1 MNTNRLRL
9 RFCLTLLL
17 LAGATSLAADDPV
30 GALSSYTSGQ
40 NSAKLTAVENA
51 VRAALADPATARAI
65 EARLDAVLDGSAAP
79 EAKDFACRQLR
90 IIGTTQSVPAL
101 AKLLGNERLS
111 SIARYALQAIPAATA
126 GEAMRAALKTVT
138 GGALVGVV
146 NSVGERREADSV
158 PALVPLLE
166 NGDPAVVDAVIAAL
180 GKIGG
185 SDALDALRAVASNY
199 EPSAADGGLRNEVKL
214 TEAVK
219 AKLSVTGLANAVLQC
234 AEGFARDG
242 DPGLAG
248 QIYARVGQAERLP
261 KAARLAALRGLTV
274 IAPAEAAPFILELLK
289 SDEPGLAVAAIG
301 LARQLPGDSVSP
313 VVGAL
318 DQLPTPVLP
327 ALIAALADRH
337 DASLVPALLKLA
349 RHDNAAVRLA
359 ALQALGTLEAT
370 ADSARLLLQAA
381 ATGKGPEREGA
392 REALRRARGTA
403 MDIALAEAIRGSNA
417 GLRAEAIR
425 VAAPRGARTA
435 LPELLKATADPDQT
449 VRIAALE
456 ALASLAD
463 ADQLPVIL
471 ERLGKAT
478 DSAERDAAVKAAV
491 AAARAPPDAEA
502 RTTPLIAALGTAPLE
517 AKVALLGALAELGGA
532 HALAAVSAAAKDGEA
547 TVRGAAIGALAGWP
561 DASAM
566 AALIAIARST
576 DNPTH
581 RIVALRGFLQQVEQ
595 PGRTPEQALAFYQQ
609 ALAVADRAEE
619 KKLVLAGL
627 STVSNLA
634 ALKLAEPFLADA
646 ALKDEA
652 GLAVAKIALSVANAA
667 PDVARAAV
675 IAIKAAIQNPAV
687 LAQAQQVTDY
697 LERNQDFVNTW
708 VLAGPFTKDGAK
720 VTELF
725 DVVFPPETPGAAV
738 AWRPAQ
744 AVNGLVPLDQ
754 LIGGENRVAYLRTTI
769 VSPKAQPARLEIGS
783 DDGVKVWLNG
793 KVVHANN
800 VDRGYVAGQ
809 DKVTIELKEGPNV
822 LLVKVTQGGGGW
834 TMGCRLRAADGG
846 KLAGWQAKAE

>member
-17 LAGATSLAADDPV
+17 LASATSLAADDPV
-30 GALSSYTSGQ
+30 AALSSYNAGQ

-51 VRAALADPATARAI
+51 VRAALVDPAAARAM
-65 EARLDAVLDGSAAP
+65 EARLAAVLDGSAAP
-79 EAKDFACRQLR
+79 EAKDFVCRQLR
-90 IIGTTQSVPAL
+90 VIGTAQSVPAL
-101 AKLLGNERLS
+101 AKLLGDERLS
-111 SIARYALQAIPAATA
+111 SIARYALQAIPDATA
-126 GEAMRAALKTVT
+126 GDALRAALKTVT
-138 GGALVGVV
+138 GGALVGMA

-166 NGDPAVVDAVIAAL
+166 NKDPAVVDAAVAAL

-185 SDALDALRAVASNY
+185 PDALDALRAVASNY

-214 TEAVK
+214 TDAVK
-219 AKLSVTGLANAVLQC
+219 AKLNITGLANAVLQC
-234 AEGFARDG
+234 AEGFAQDG

-248 QIYARVGQAERLP
+248 QIYARVAQAERLP
-261 KAARLAALRGLTV
+261 KAPRLAALRGLTV

-289 SDEPGLAVAAIG
+289 GDDAGLRVAAIG
-301 LARQLPGDSVSP
+301 MARQLPGESASP

-327 ALIAALADRH
+327 ALIAALANRH
-337 DASLVPALLKLA
+337 DATLVPALLKLA
-349 RHDNAAVRLA
+349 RHDDAAVRLA
-359 ALQALGTLEAT
+359 ALQALGMLEAT
-370 ADSARLLLQAA
+370 AESAKLLLQAA
-381 ATGKGPEREGA
+381 ATGQGAEREGA
-392 REALRRARGTA
+392 REALRRARGAA
-403 MDIALAEAIRGSNA
+403 MDVALAEAIRGSNA

-435 LPELLKATADPDQT
+435 LPELLRATADPDQT

-471 ERLGKAT
+471 ERLGKAA

-491 AAARAPPDAEA
+491 AAARARPDAKA
-502 RTTPLIAALGTAPLE
+502 RATPLIAALGTAPPE

-532 HALAAVSAAAKDGEA
+532 NALAAVSAAAKDGDA
-547 TVRGAAIGALAGWP
+547 KVRGAAIGALAGWP

-566 AALIAIARST
+566 DALIAIARST

-652 GLAVAKIALSVANAA
+652 GLAVAKIALGVANAA
-667 PDVARAAV
+667 PEEARAAATQV
-675 IAIKAAIQNPAV
+675 QAAVQNPAV
-687 LAQAQQVTDY
+687 LAQAKQVTDY
-697 LERNQDFVNTW
+697 LERFEDFVNTW
-708 VLAGPFTKDGAK
+708 MLAGPFTKDGAK

-725 DVVFPPETPGAAV
+725 DVVFPPETPGAVV
-738 AWRPAQ
+738 AWRPAR

-769 VSPKAQPARLEIGS
+769 VSPKAEPARLEIGS

-793 KVVHANN
+793 RVVHANN

-809 DKVTIELKEGPNV
+809 DKVAIELKEGANV

-834 TMGCRLRAADGG
+834 TMGCRLRAEDGG